1 MFEAGLVSRSKGRT
15 FDKFRNRVMFPIFNT
30 RGKVIG
36 FGGRAL
42 ADGGP
47 EVSEFSGVQLYFR
60 RKTICTVST

>member
-1 MFEAGLVSRSKGRT
+1 
-15 FDKFRNRVMFPIFNT
+15 MFPIFNT

-47 EVSEFSGVQLYFR
+47 EVSEFSGVSVFSKKNNLYGLNMT
-60 RKTICTVST
+60 RKEP